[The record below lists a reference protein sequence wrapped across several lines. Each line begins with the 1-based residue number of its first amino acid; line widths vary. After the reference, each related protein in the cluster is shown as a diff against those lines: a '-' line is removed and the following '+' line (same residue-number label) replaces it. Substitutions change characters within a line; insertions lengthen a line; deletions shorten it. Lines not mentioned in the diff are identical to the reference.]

1 MEFDKPSTKYLFIA
15 TGIVMAAII
24 GYLGFTM
31 YDIGKRSDL
40 EAQDRKAACQ
50 TLQPKFNA
58 LYVVRSGFYEGQLF
72 RANALVMDEYIRGD
86 ILEDL
91 RPLGT
96 IVRLE
101 NITIECPML
110 KTEDGE

>member
-15 TGIVMAAII
+15 TGIIMAAII
-24 GYLGFTM
+24 GYMGFTLHSL
-31 YDIGKRSDL
+31 DARSER
-40 EAQDRKAACQ
+40 EAQDRRLACNS
-50 TLQPKFNA
+50 LQPKFNA
-58 LYVVRSGFYEGQLF
+58 FYVVRSGFYEGQLF
-72 RANALVMDEYIRGD
+72 RANALLDNQYIRGD

-101 NITIECPML
+101 NITIECPNL
-110 KTEDGE
+110 KIEGGN